1 MELVQGRRLVAT
13 TSPPERLNH
22 QPLQRGGGQSR
33 PRSDHEGSGVFL
45 IVGIGAS
52 AGGLE
57 AFKSF
62 FSAMP
67 ANTGMA
73 FVLVQHLSPDHK
85 SMLAELL
92 GRVTAMD
99 VIEATDGVA
108 VKPNCVFVIPP
119 DATMTI
125 EGGRL
130 KIVKP
135 APPRDRRRPIDT
147 FFQSLGED
155 QGESAV
161 CVILSGTGS
170 DGAQGLATVKEHG
183 GLTLAQA
190 EYDHHALPGMP
201 ESATNTGLVDEVLP
215 VEAMPER
222 IISYR
227 AHLANVASGKDRD
240 GVRHDAA
247 PTLTSILRALHAR
260 TGHDFSEY
268 KEKTLVRRLQRRT
281 QVLGLET
288 PEAYITRLNEH
299 PEELDSLLR
308 ELLIG
313 VTQFF
318 RDPGAFDALNDT
330 VLKGL
335 VAGKGADQE
344 IRVWVPGCATGEEA
358 YTIAILLREAMDAR
372 RPRPKVQIF
381 GTDLDDRAIT
391 TARVGRYRAPIAGLS
406 PERTDRWFIVEGE
419 DRCVVAEIREMCVF
433 SVHSLIKHPPFSKI
447 DLISC
452 RNLLIYLDAPMQD
465 RVMRTFHYG
474 LKPNGSLFLG
484 SSESVTRATKLFGVT
499 DKKHRIFGRR
509 DVPTAPLPP
518 FAADRTGER
527 PSSDPRAAPVDDRID
542 RSVRRLMEKHYP
554 PHLVLDRANHIV
566 RFSGGTVGQYLEPAP
581 GAPSFALF
589 DILRKSLR
597 PAAREALQ
605 QVRSATEP
613 VRRDDVPIRIDGKP
627 RLVSLIAERLAEHG
641 PDAEFVVLALHDAGP
656 GSGRGKS
663 SDAGDKSFDELQS
676 VQQELRTT
684 RTQLQSMINELETA
698 SEEMKSSNEEYQS
711 VNEELQSSN
720 EELETAKEE
729 MQSINEELHTINGEM
744 SGKNEQLTQLNSD
757 MSNLLE
763 STEIATL
770 FLDQGLKIRRFTRG
784 VSEMFHLRESDMGRP
799 ITDIVTLLD
808 YLDLQRDVKT
818 VLRKLSTIEREV
830 TLRDAKTTFMLRIRP
845 YRTVDNVIDG
855 VVLTF
860 IDITER
866 QAAEAALHESDAQL
880 KFSLKAAAAGSWDWH
895 IPSGKIFWSPENYV
909 LYDMEPGS
917 DGPRYDDWDARVH
930 PDDREQANQAVS
942 DVLESRAAEFRNEF
956 RVVGRDGTIRW
967 LSGLGNM
974 ERAEDGSPVRLSGIN
989 IDITLRKVAESASR
1003 EHDERQAYL
1012 LKLSDALRPISDP
1025 IEAQAVAMSLLGEY
1039 LGVTRAQYWEAEPD
1053 GEHVRSEGGYV
1064 KEGPRISG
1072 RVRLNDFGVHV
1083 IEALA
1088 AGETVAVG
1096 DVRVDVLASD
1106 DVVAAYD
1113 AVGVR
1118 AGLTVPLVKGGRIA
1132 ALLGISHIEVRDWTR
1147 QEIALAEETAERTW
1161 AAVERASAEA
1171 ALRAAHDTFRQL
1183 VDCSPFGIYA
1193 IDADFR
1199 LAQVS
1204 AGAQG
1209 VFENVHPAIGRDLAE
1224 VLRILWPEPFASEV
1238 IAHFRHTLAT
1248 GEKYTEEMIEQRA
1261 DVAVSEAYDWK
1272 LERIMMPDGRLGVVC
1287 HFYDL
1292 SERKRHEEHAQL
1304 LMAEVNHRAKNLLSV
1319 VQAVALQTAKS
1330 GDPLTFAARLSDRIG
1345 GLAANQDLLVKN
1357 FWHGV
1362 EVNELVSSQLA
1373 HFRDLIGT
1381 RIHLN
1386 GPGLTVTATASQ
1398 AIGMAVHELATNAA
1412 KYGSLSNSNGQVRVE
1427 WQLTAGQN
1435 SEFSMSWRES
1445 DGPLVKAPT
1454 RNGFGQTVIK
1464 RLVETSVGGNVKVDH
1479 AEDGFSWLMRTAAG
1493 NVLVTSGGVLNL
1505 NNNAR

>member
-1 MELVQGRRLVAT
+1 ML
-13 TSPPERLNH
+13 
-22 QPLQRGGGQSR
+22 
-33 PRSDHEGSGVFL
+33 L

-67 ANTGMA
+67 ADTGMA

-99 VIEATDGVA
+99 VIEAADGVA

-125 EGGRL
+125 AGGRL

-161 CVILSGTGS
+161 CIILSGTGS

-183 GLTLAQA
+183 GLTLVQA

-201 ESATNTGLVDEVLP
+201 ESATNTGLVDDVLP

-222 IISYR
+222 IIFYR
-227 AHLANVASGKDRD
+227 AHLENVAHGKDRD
-240 GVRHDAA
+240 GVRQDAA
-247 PTLTSILRALHAR
+247 SSLTSILRALHAR
-260 TGHDFSEY
+260 TGHDFSDY
-268 KEKTLVRRLQRRT
+268 KEKTLVRRLQRRM

-288 PEAYITRLNEH
+288 PEAYMARLNKH

-318 RDPGAFDALNDT
+318 RDPGAFDALNHT

-344 IRVWVPGCATGEEA
+344 IRVWVAGCATGEEA
-358 YTIAILLREAMDAR
+358 YTIAILLREAMDGR

-381 GTDLDDRAIT
+381 GTDLDDRAIA

-406 PERTDRWFIVEGE
+406 PERTERWFSVEGE

-433 SVHSLIKHPPFSKI
+433 SVHSLIKHPPFSKL
-447 DLISC
+447 DLILC
-452 RNLLIYLDAPMQD
+452 RNLLIYFDAPMQD

-499 DKKHRIFGRR
+499 DKKHRIFERR
-509 DVPTAPLPP
+509 DSPTALPP
-518 FAADRTGER
+518 FAADRTGAR
-527 PSSDPRAAPVDDRID
+527 PSSEPRAAPVDDRID

-554 PHLVLDRANHIV
+554 PHLVLDRANQIV
-566 RFSGGTVGQYLEPAP
+566 RFSGGTMKQYLEPAP

-589 DILRKSLR
+589 DILRKTLR
-597 PAAREALQ
+597 PAAREVLQ
-605 QVRSATEP
+605 QVRSATDP

-627 RLVSLIAERLAEHG
+627 HLVSLIAERLAEHG

-656 GSGRGKS
+656 GSVRGKS
-663 SDAGDKSFDELQS
+663 NETGGGSFDELQS

-684 RTQLQSMINELETA
+684 RTQLQSTIDELETA
-698 SEEMKSSNEEYQS
+698 GEEMKSSNEEYQS

-720 EELETAKEE
+720 EELETSKEE
-729 MQSINEELHTINGEM
+729 MQSINEELQTINGEM
-744 SGKNEQLTQLNSD
+744 VGKNEQLTQLNSD

-799 ITDIVTLLD
+799 ITEIVTLLD
-808 YLDLQRDVKT
+808 YVDLQRDVKR
-818 VLRKLSTIEREV
+818 VLQKLSTIERQV
-830 TLRDAKTTFMLRIRP
+830 TLQDAKTTFMLRIRP

-866 QAAEAALHESDAQL
+866 QAAEAALHESDA
-880 KFSLKAAAAGSWDWH
+880 
-895 IPSGKIFWSPENYV
+895 
-909 LYDMEPGS
+909 
-917 DGPRYDDWDARVH
+917 
-930 PDDREQANQAVS
+930 
-942 DVLESRAAEFRNEF
+942 
-956 RVVGRDGTIRW
+956 
-967 LSGLGNM
+967 
-974 ERAEDGSPVRLSGIN
+974 
-989 IDITLRKVAESASR
+989 
-1003 EHDERQAYL
+1003 RQAYL
-1012 LKLSDALRPISDP
+1012 LKLSDTLRPTGNP
-1025 IEAQAVAMSLLGEY
+1025 IEAQAMAMRLLGEH
-1039 LGVTRAQYWEAEPD
+1039 LGVTRAQYWEVEPN
-1053 GEHVRSEGGYV
+1053 EKYAFSEGGYV
-1064 KEGPRISG
+1064 REGPRISG
-1072 RVRLNDFGVHV
+1072 RVRLSDYGDHV
-1083 IEALA
+1083 IETLA
-1088 AGETVAVG
+1088 AGKTVAVG
-1096 DVRVDVLASD
+1096 DVRNDALASKE
-1106 DVVAAYD
+1106 VVAAYD

-1118 AGLTVPLVKGGRIA
+1118 AGLTIPLVKDGRIA
-1132 ALLGISHIEVRDWTR
+1132 ALLGISHNKERDWTR
-1147 QEIALAEETAERTW
+1147 REIALAEETAERTW

-1183 VDCSPFGIYA
+1183 VDRSPFGIYA

-1204 AGAQG
+1204 AGAQK
-1209 VFENVHPAIGRDLAE
+1209 VFENVRPLIGRDLAE
-1224 VLRILWPEPFASEV
+1224 VLRVLWAEPFASEA

-1248 GEKYTEEMIEQRA
+1248 GEKYTEEMTEQRA
-1261 DVAVSEAYDWK
+1261 DVAANEAYDWK
-1272 LERIMMPDGRLGVVC
+1272 LERITMPDGRFGVVC

-1292 SERKRHEEHAQL
+1292 SERKRHEEHTQL

-1319 VQAVALQTAKS
+1319 VQAIAQQTASS
-1330 GDPLTFAARLSDRIG
+1330 GDPLTFAVRLSNRIG

-1357 FWHGV
+1357 LWHGV
-1362 EVNELVSSQLA
+1362 EVNELITSQLA
-1373 HFRDLIGT
+1373 HFKDLIGT
-1381 RIHLN
+1381 RIYLN
-1386 GPGLTVTATASQ
+1386 GPEITVTAAASQ
-1398 AIGMAVHELATNAA
+1398 AIGMAVHELATNAV
-1412 KYGSLSNSNGQVRVE
+1412 KYGALSNSNGQVHVE
-1427 WQLTAGQN
+1427 WQLTVGPD
-1435 SEFSMSWRES
+1435 SRFLMSWRES

-1464 RLVETSVGGNVKVDH
+1464 RLVESSVEGSVKVDY
-1479 AEDGFSWLMRTAAG
+1479 AEDGFSWVLGTAAG
-1493 NVLVTSGGVLNL
+1493 NVLVISGGKV
-1505 NNNAR
+1505 